1 LYCIYLYSIVL
12 YIIVLYCIVLY
23 CIYWY
28 SIVLYSIVLYCIVL
42 LDYLA
47 LANWNKCSWVD
58 MLSYSIRIF
67 LANQFP
73 FFLLNAACL
82 VVFTN
87 FIVFG
92 LTQPGVEP
100 TMYRTRGE
108 HANHYYNK
116 NVPVKLVVKYVC
128 CKISSSLTMGQ
139 IALSCIIPLVCDS
152 TIACLSSALPL
163 NVSLCHF
170 TIMSLFF

>member
-1 LYCIYLYSIVL
+1 MVFNATFNNFSVLSWMYSSFICWWTIMLLYCIYIVVYIIVVHIIVCIVLYCIVLYCIVLYCIYLYSIVL
-12 YIIVLYCIVLY
+12 YI
-23 CIYWY
+23 
-28 SIVLYSIVLYCIVL
+28 IVLYCIVL

-58 MLSYSIRIF
+58 MLSHSVRIF

-82 VVFTN
+82 VAFTN

-108 HANHYYNK
+108 HANHYYN
-116 NVPVKLVVKYVC
+116 
-128 CKISSSLTMGQ
+128 
-139 IALSCIIPLVCDS
+139 
-152 TIACLSSALPL
+152 
-163 NVSLCHF
+163 
-170 TIMSLFF
+170 